1 MPISPRAP
9 ENRRELW
16 PRLPELGARVSGPTK
31 EMIQSEKKRNVE
43 RVAGVSDRKTAP
55 VFVLGCPRSGTTVLY
70 HMLLSAGNFAVYRTE
85 SNVFNLLVP
94 RFRGMR
100 SAADR
105 KELLD
110 VWLRSRL
117 FRVSGLDAREISARI
132 MRDWRSG
139 GDFLRILMQETA
151 RQQAVARWADC
162 TPEHLLYMKQIKRE
176 IPDALFIHIIRDGRD
191 VALSYA
197 KQGWS
202 YPLPWDRHDRLG
214 VAGLYWEWL
223 VDKGREQG
231 KRLGAGYQEV
241 RFEELVARPQ
251 ETLSR
256 LGSFIDHDLDYERI
270 QRAGIGS
277 VSEPNSSFLGESE
290 GTFNPVGRWKT
301 KMSAEQTADFEQLV
315 GDFLLK
321 LGYSLLSEVKRETS
335 FRAARMRAT
344 YLAMFEVKQWMRT
357 NTPLGRFVDLQ
368 RIETDPQTPA

>member
-1 MPISPRAP
+1 M
-9 ENRRELW
+9 W
-16 PRLPELGARVSGPTK
+16 PRLPELGARVTGVTK
-31 EMIQSEKKRNVE
+31 GMIQSEKKRDAE
-43 RVAGVSDRKTAP
+43 SAPGVSDRKTAP

-70 HMLLSAGNFAVYRTE
+70 HMLLSAGNFAFYRAE

-100 SAADR
+100 SSAAR

-110 VWLRSRL
+110 VWLRSKL

-132 MRDWRSG
+132 MRDCRSG
-139 GDFLRILMQETA
+139 GDFLRILMQEMA
-151 RQQAVARWADC
+151 RQQAVVRWADC
-162 TPEHLLYMKQIKRE
+162 TPEHLLYMEQIKRE

-231 KRLGAGYQEV
+231 KRLGADYQEV
-241 RFEELVARPQ
+241 RFEDLVARPQ

-270 QRAGIGS
+270 QRVGVGS
-277 VSEPNSSFLGESE
+277 VSEPNSSFLADSN
-290 GTFNPVGRWKT
+290 GTFNPVARWKT
-301 KMSAEQTADFEQLV
+301 KMSAEQIAEVEELIGEALV
-315 GDFLLK
+315 K
-321 LGYSLLSEVKRETS
+321 LGYSLSSDAKHGTS
-335 FRAARMRAT
+335 LRAARMRAT
-344 YLAMFEVKQWMRT
+344 YLSMFEAKQLLKRT
-357 NTPLGRFVDLQ
+357 TFGRFVHLDT
-368 RIETDPQTPA
+368 IEIE

>member
-1 MPISPRAP
+1 
-9 ENRRELW
+9 
-16 PRLPELGARVSGPTK
+16 
-31 EMIQSEKKRNVE
+31 MIQSEKKRDVE
-43 RVAGVSDRKTAP
+43 SASGVSDRKTAP

-70 HMLLSAGNFAVYRTE
+70 HMLLSAGNFAVYRAE

-100 SAADR
+100 SSADR

-110 VWLRSRL
+110 VWLRSKL
-117 FRVSGLDAREISARI
+117 FRVSGLDADEISARI
-132 MRDWRSG
+132 MTDCSSG
-139 GDFLRILMQETA
+139 GDFLRILMQEMA

-231 KRLGAGYQEV
+231 KRLGADYQEV

-251 ETLSR
+251 ETLAR

-277 VSEPNSSFLGESE
+277 VSEPNSSFLGESN
-290 GTFNPVGRWKT
+290 GTFNPVARWKT
-301 KMSAEQTADFEQLV
+301 KMSAEQVAFFEQLV
-315 GDFLLK
+315 GDCLLK

-335 FRAARMRAT
+335 LRAARMRAT
-344 YLAMFEVKQWMRT
+344 YLAMFEAKHWMRS
-357 NTPLGRFVDLQ
+357 NTPLGRFVDLE
-368 RIETDPQTPA
+368 RIEMDPQTPA